1 MASWYSTALA
11 SSFLAASLLSL
22 AGCSSSSDLPVL
34 GSVPAFQLTDQNNHD
49 FDSSK
54 TLQSTIWIADF
65 MFTNC
70 PGPCPRMS
78 SQLKQAQTYLTN
90 TGVKIISFSVDPTH
104 DTPQVLF
111 DYSRH
116 FDARS
121 GTWYFLTGP
130 RATLQTLSRDA
141 FKLADVDDT
150 LDHSIRFVL
159 VDRKSRIRGYY
170 LSSEP
175 RIVDQLVAD
184 ARALLKERG

>member
-11 SSFLAASLLSL
+11 YSLLAASCLSL
-22 AGCSSSSDLPVL
+22 AGCSSDSGLPLL
-34 GSVPAFQLTDQNNHD
+34 GSVPAFQLTDQNGHN
-49 FDSSK
+49 FESAK

-78 SQLKQAQTYLTN
+78 SQLKQAQTYLSG
-90 TGVKIISFSVDPTH
+90 TGIKLISFTVDPAH

-116 FDARS
+116 FDARP

-130 RATLQTLSRDA
+130 RQSIQVLSKDA

-184 ARALLKERG
+184 AKALLKERG